1 MKIIAI
7 SGSLRKNS
15 FNTGLIR
22 AANKLKPANMEI
34 EYFDIKDIPLYNQDL
49 DGKDKPKAVL
59 ELSKKVEKAEGIIL
73 AVPEYNYSFTAAL
86 KNTFDWLSRVSPMPL
101 SGKPLA
107 MMGASYG
114 ISGTMRAQLQFRQ
127 VMIYL
132 DVRVLNKPEVLIPS
146 AYEGKFDE
154 NGDLVDERAKEQ
166 IKKMLAAFEDFVKLN
181 TQK

>member
-22 AANKLKPANMEI
+22 AAKELKPAGMEI
-34 EYFDIKDIPLYNQDL
+34 EYFDIKDIPLYNQDI
-49 DGKDKPKAVL
+49 DGNDKPGAVI
-59 ELSKKVEKAEGIIL
+59 ELGKKVDEADGIL
-73 AVPEYNYSFTAAL
+73 LSVPEYNYSFTAAL
-86 KNTFDWLSRVSPMPL
+86 KNVFDWLSRMSPMPL

-114 ISGTMRAQLQFRQ
+114 MSGTMRAQLQFRQ

-146 AYEGKFDE
+146 AYEGKFNE
-154 NGDLVDERAKEQ
+154 NGDLVDEGSKKH
-166 IKKMLAAFEDFVKLN
+166 IKKMLLAFEDFVKIN

>member
-22 AANKLKPANMEI
+22 AAIELKPADMEI
-34 EYFDIKDIPLYNQDL
+34 EYFDIKDIPLYNQDI
-49 DGKDKPKAVL
+49 DGNEKPESVL
-59 ELSKKVEKAEGIIL
+59 ELTKRLVKSDGILL
-73 AVPEYNYSFTAAL
+73 AVPEYNYSYTAAL
-86 KNTFDWLSRVSPMPL
+86 KNVFDWLSRMMPMPL

-114 ISGTMRAQLQFRQ
+114 MSGTMRAQLHFRQ

-146 AYEGKFDE
+146 AYEGKFSE
-154 NGDLVDERAKEQ
+154 NGDLVDEGSKKH
-166 IKKMLAAFEDFVKLN
+166 IKGMLIAFKDFVKIN